1 MAPPIPLGTL
11 LRQRYLIQQVLGQG
25 GFGRTYL
32 AIDQERFDERCV
44 LKEFSVPYEDKTLIQ
59 KSQTLFQREAS
70 TLYQLQHPQIPR
82 FWAAFEEGQ
91 RLFLVQDFIEGPTY
105 RFLLKE
111 RKQQGTVFSEAEVLH
126 FLMHMLPVL
135 SYVHD
140 RGIVHRDISPDN
152 IILKSQAPTPTN
164 ALVPAAAGLPVLIDF
179 GAVKEAAT
187 HRPLTSTTTRVG
199 KVGYAPPEQLQTGR
213 VYPNSDLY
221 ALAATTFVLLT
232 GQEPRSLL
240 DSQTL
245 EWQWHPY
252 ASISQGLAA
261 ILLRML
267 SVYPG
272 DRYQSV
278 QAVLQDLQ
286 FLIDPSQDLTELQ
299 SSKTKA
305 IDLPVNLNQS
315 RPVNSFP
322 SPYQYQSPVSFQAN
336 QSHPL
341 PAPSPV
347 EARLSRTTFRKTRP
361 ASSQRMRVGIAVAFL
376 LGTAVAGSF
385 LWRMFTEPP
394 SNNREVWVSGAR
406 LPESEASQIIGAS
419 GINSENSAIQPSS
432 NSLEARSLAIQ
443 KSAPPQPIQFPVGRI
458 STVLQGN
465 LQQHNLQPYILEA
478 AQGQILTATLDGAGV
493 VMNLLRSNQEGID
506 AAAYQTR
513 NWTGSLPVDDNY
525 FIQISGTGPY
535 TLEVAVTPTSR
546 PTQEMTERVSF
557 AKGTNGTT
565 VTGKIAPTQIRRYL
579 LKAQQG
585 QIVLVKVLQGQ
596 VSLSAIAPN
605 GDRIGGSTTT
615 SRDWK
620 GRLPMA
626 GDYVMEVSTTQPEDY
641 ALSFEIF

>member
-44 LKEFSVPYEDKTLIQ
+44 LKEFSVPYEDPTLIQ
-59 KSQTLFQREAS
+59 KSQLLFQREAS

-91 RLFLVQDFIEGPTY
+91 RLFLVQDFVEGPTY
-105 RFLLKE
+105 RSLLKE
-111 RKQQGTVFSEAEVLH
+111 RKQQGAVFSEAEVLH

-135 SYVHD
+135 GYIHD
-140 RGIVHRDISPDN
+140 RGIIHRDISPDN
-152 IILKSQAPTPTN
+152 IILKGQGITPAPGLLQAE
-164 ALVPAAAGLPVLIDF
+164 AGLPVLIDF

-187 HRPLTSTTTRVG
+187 HWPVNSTTTRVG

-221 ALAATTFVLLT
+221 ALAATSFVLLT

-245 EWQWHPY
+245 EWKWQPY
-252 ASISQGLAA
+252 ASISDGLAV

-272 DRYQSV
+272 DRYQSA
-278 QAVLQDLQ
+278 QAVLQDMQ
-286 FLIDPSQDLTELQ
+286 PLIDPSQVLTELQ
-299 SSKTKA
+299 PPKLKP
-305 IDLPVNLNQS
+305 IELPANLGQHRS
-315 RPVNSFP
+315 AHAFPLPYPASAHPQINSLP
-322 SPYQYQSPVSFQAN
+322 PT
-336 QSHPL
+336 
-341 PAPSPV
+341 PAPSPA
-347 EARLSRTTFRKTRP
+347 ETRPPQTTYRKTGQPSVR
-361 ASSQRMRVGIAVAFL
+361 RMRIAIATAFL
-376 LGTAVAGSF
+376 LGTALAGSF
-385 LWRMFTEPP
+385 LWRVFTEAPT
-394 SNNREVWVSGAR
+394 NNREVWVSGAR
-406 LPESEASQIIGAS
+406 LPESEASQIVGAS
-419 GINSENSAIQPSS
+419 GTNPANLAIQPSA
-432 NSLEARSLAIQ
+432 NSIGAGSSATS
-443 KSAPPQPIQFPVGRI
+443 KAAPPQSIQFPTGKI

-465 LQQHNLQPYILEA
+465 LQQYNLQPYILQA
-478 AQGQILTATLDGAGV
+478 SQGQILTATLDGSGV
-493 VMNLLRSNQEGID
+493 VMNLLRSNQEGVD

-513 NWTGSLPVDDNY
+513 NWTGSLPADDNY
-525 FIQISGTGPY
+525 LIQISGTGPY

-565 VTGKIAPTQIRRYL
+565 VTGNIAPNQIRRYL
-579 LKAQQG
+579 LKARQG

-596 VSLSAIAPN
+596 VSLSTIAPN

-615 SRDWK
+615 SKDWK
-620 GRLPMA
+620 GRLPME
-626 GDYVMEVSTTQPEDY
+626 GDYVIEVSTTQPGDY

>member
-44 LKEFSVPYEDKTLIQ
+44 LKEFSVPYEDPTLIQ
-59 KSQTLFQREAS
+59 KSQLLFQREAS

-91 RLFLVQDFIEGPTY
+91 RLFLVQDFVEGPTY
-105 RFLLKE
+105 RTLLKE
-111 RKQQGTVFSEAEVLH
+111 RKQQGAVFSEAEVLH

-135 SYVHD
+135 GYIHD
-140 RGIVHRDISPDN
+140 RGIIHRDISPDN
-152 IILKSQAPTPTN
+152 IILKGQGITPAPGLLQAE
-164 ALVPAAAGLPVLIDF
+164 AGLPVLIDF

-187 HRPLTSTTTRVG
+187 HWPVNSTTTRVG

-221 ALAATTFVLLT
+221 ALAATSFVLLT

-245 EWQWHPY
+245 EWKWQPY
-252 ASISQGLAA
+252 ASISDGLAV

-272 DRYQSV
+272 DRYQSA
-278 QAVLQDLQ
+278 QAVLQDMQ
-286 FLIDPSQDLTELQ
+286 PLIDPSQVLTELQ
-299 SSKTKA
+299 PPKLKP
-305 IDLPVNLNQS
+305 IELPANLGQHRS
-315 RPVNSFP
+315 AHAFPLPYPASAHPQINSLP
-322 SPYQYQSPVSFQAN
+322 PT
-336 QSHPL
+336 
-341 PAPSPV
+341 PAPSPA
-347 EARLSRTTFRKTRP
+347 ETRPPQTTYRKTGQPSVR
-361 ASSQRMRVGIAVAFL
+361 RMRIAIATAFL
-376 LGTAVAGSF
+376 LGTALAGSF
-385 LWRMFTEPP
+385 LWRVFTEAPT
-394 SNNREVWVSGAR
+394 NNREVWVSGAR
-406 LPESEASQIIGAS
+406 LPESEASQIVGAS
-419 GINSENSAIQPSS
+419 GTNPGNLAIQPSA
-432 NSLEARSLAIQ
+432 NSIGAGSSATS
-443 KSAPPQPIQFPVGRI
+443 KAAPPQSIQFPTGKI

-465 LQQHNLQPYILEA
+465 LQQYNLQPYILQA
-478 AQGQILTATLDGAGV
+478 SQGQILTATLDGSGV
-493 VMNLLRSNQEGID
+493 VMNLLRSNQEGVD

-513 NWTGSLPVDDNY
+513 NWTGSLPADDNY
-525 FIQISGTGPY
+525 LIQISGTGPY

-565 VTGKIAPTQIRRYL
+565 VTGNIAPNQIRRYL
-579 LKAQQG
+579 LKARQG

-596 VSLSAIAPN
+596 VSLSTIAPN

-615 SRDWK
+615 SKDWK
-620 GRLPMA
+620 GRLPME
-626 GDYVMEVSTTQPEDY
+626 GDYVIEVSTTQPGDY

>member
-44 LKEFSVPYEDKTLIQ
+44 LKEFSVPYEDPTLIQ
-59 KSQTLFQREAS
+59 KSQLLFQREAS

-91 RLFLVQDFIEGPTY
+91 RLFLVQDFVEGPTY
-105 RFLLKE
+105 RTLLKE
-111 RKQQGTVFSEAEVLH
+111 RKQQGAVFSEAEVLH
-126 FLMHMLPVL
+126 FLIHMLPVL
-135 SYVHD
+135 SYIHD
-140 RGIVHRDISPDN
+140 RGIIHRDISPDN
-152 IILKSQAPTPTN
+152 IILKGQGITPAPGLLQAE
-164 ALVPAAAGLPVLIDF
+164 AGLPVLIDF

-187 HRPLTSTTTRVG
+187 HWPVNSTTTRVG

-221 ALAATTFVLLT
+221 ALAATSFVLLT

-245 EWQWHPY
+245 EWKWQPY
-252 ASISQGLAA
+252 ASISDGLAV

-272 DRYQSV
+272 DRYQSA
-278 QAVLQDLQ
+278 QAVLQDMQ
-286 FLIDPSQDLTELQ
+286 PLIDPSQVLTELQ
-299 SSKTKA
+299 PPKLKP
-305 IDLPVNLNQS
+305 IELPANLGQHRS
-315 RPVNSFP
+315 AHAFPLPYPASAHPQINSLP
-322 SPYQYQSPVSFQAN
+322 PT
-336 QSHPL
+336 
-341 PAPSPV
+341 PAPSPA
-347 EARLSRTTFRKTRP
+347 ETRPPQTTYRKTGQPSVR
-361 ASSQRMRVGIAVAFL
+361 RMRIAIATAFL
-376 LGTAVAGSF
+376 LGTALAGSF
-385 LWRMFTEPP
+385 LWRVFTEAPT
-394 SNNREVWVSGAR
+394 NNREVWVSGAR
-406 LPESEASQIIGAS
+406 LPESEASQIVGAS
-419 GINSENSAIQPSS
+419 GTNPTNLAIQPSA
-432 NSLEARSLAIQ
+432 NSIGAGSSATS
-443 KSAPPQPIQFPVGRI
+443 KAAPPQSIQFPTGKI

-465 LQQHNLQPYILEA
+465 LQQYNLQPYILQA
-478 AQGQILTATLDGAGV
+478 SQGQILTATLDGSGV
-493 VMNLLRSNQEGID
+493 VMNLLRSNQEGVD

-513 NWTGSLPVDDNY
+513 NWTGSLPADDNY
-525 FIQISGTGPY
+525 LIQISGTGPY

-565 VTGKIAPTQIRRYL
+565 VTGNIAPNQIRRYL
-579 LKAQQG
+579 LKARQG

-596 VSLSAIAPN
+596 VSLSTIAPN

-615 SRDWK
+615 SKDWK
-620 GRLPMA
+620 GRLPME
-626 GDYVMEVSTTQPEDY
+626 GDYVIEVSTTQPGDY

>member
-44 LKEFSVPYEDKTLIQ
+44 LKEFSVPYEDPALIQ

-91 RLFLVQDFIEGPTY
+91 RLFLVQDFVGGPTY
-105 RFLLKE
+105 RSLLKE
-111 RKQQGTVFSEAEVLH
+111 QKQQGAVFSEAEVLH

-135 SYVHD
+135 SYIHD
-140 RGIVHRDISPDN
+140 RGIIHRDISPDN
-152 IILKSQAPTPTN
+152 IILQGQSMVPTPGLLQ
-164 ALVPAAAGLPVLIDF
+164 AEVGLPVLIDF

-187 HRPLTSTTTRVG
+187 HWPLNSTTTRVG

-221 ALAATTFVLLT
+221 ALAATSFVLLT

-240 DSQTL
+240 DGQTL
-245 EWQWHPY
+245 EWKWQPY
-252 ASISQGLAA
+252 ASVSDGLAV

-272 DRYQSV
+272 DRYQSA

-286 FLIDPSQDLTELQ
+286 PLIEPSQVLTELQ
-299 SSKTKA
+299 PSKPKPIA
-305 IDLPVNLNQS
+305 LPANLGQARS
-315 RPVNSFP
+315 AHAFP
-322 SPYQYQSPVSFQAN
+322 SPYPAPAN
-336 QSHPL
+336 PQVNLLPPT
-341 PAPSPV
+341 PAPSFAETRPPK
-347 EARLSRTTFRKTRP
+347 TTYRKTGQPSVR
-361 ASSQRMRVGIAVAFL
+361 RMRLAIATAFL
-376 LGTAVAGSF
+376 LGTALAGSF
-385 LWRMFTEPP
+385 LWRVFTETPT
-394 SNNREVWVSGAR
+394 NNREVWVSGAR
-406 LPESEASQIIGAS
+406 LPESEASQIVGAS
-419 GINSENSAIQPSS
+419 GTNPGNLAIQPSA
-432 NSLEARSLAIQ
+432 NSIEAGSSTTSKA
-443 KSAPPQPIQFPVGRI
+443 APPQPIQFPSGKI

-465 LQQHNLQPYILEA
+465 LQQYNLQPYVLQA
-478 AQGQILTATLDGAGV
+478 SQGQILTATLNGSGV
-493 VMNLLRSNQEGID
+493 VMNLLRSNQEGVD

-513 NWTGSLPVDDNY
+513 NWTGSLPADDNY
-525 FIQISGTGPY
+525 LIQISGTGPY

-546 PTQEMTERVSF
+546 PTEEMTERVSF

-565 VTGKIAPTQIRRYL
+565 VTGKIAPNQIRRYL
-579 LKAQQG
+579 LKAHQG

-615 SRDWK
+615 SKDWK
-620 GRLPMA
+620 GRLPME
-626 GDYVMEVSTTQPEDY
+626 GDYVMEVSTTQPGGY

>member
-44 LKEFSVPYEDKTLIQ
+44 LKEFSVPYEDTTLIQ

-91 RLFLVQDFIEGPTY
+91 RLFLVQDFVAGPTY
-105 RFLLKE
+105 RSLLKE
-111 RKQQGTVFSEAEVLH
+111 RKQQGVVFSETEVLH
-126 FLMHMLPVL
+126 FLMHLLPVL
-135 SYVHD
+135 SYIHD
-140 RGIVHRDISPDN
+140 RGIIHRDISPDN
-152 IILKSQAPTPTN
+152 IILKGQATTSAG
-164 ALVPAAAGLPVLIDF
+164 ALMQTEAGLPVLIDF

-187 HRPLTSTTTRVG
+187 HWPLTSTTTRVG

-221 ALAATTFVLLT
+221 ALAATSFVLLT

-245 EWQWHPY
+245 EWKWQPY

-272 DRYQSV
+272 DRYQSAQV
-278 QAVLQDLQ
+278 ALQDLQ
-286 FLIDPSQDLTELQ
+286 SLVNPSQVLTELQ
-299 SSKTKA
+299 PPRPKA
-305 IDLPVNLNQS
+305 IEPPSSLNPRQPIPAS
-315 RPVNSFP
+315 PSLYP
-322 SPYQYQSPVSFQAN
+322 SPPKSPATPSVSTPTPNPIA
-336 QSHPL
+336 SHL
-341 PAPSPV
+341 PKA
-347 EARLSRTTFRKTRP
+347 T
-361 ASSQRMRVGIAVAFL
+361 SQKNRQLAGRRMPIGIAVAFL
-376 LGTAVAGSF
+376 LGAGVAGSF
-385 LWRMFTEPP
+385 LWRMFAETPV
-394 SNNREVWVSGAR
+394 NNREVWVSGAK
-406 LPESEASQIIGAS
+406 LPESEASQIVGAS
-419 GINSENSAIQPSS
+419 GTNPGNSTVPSAANSIGAGT
-432 NSLEARSLAIQ
+432 ATQ
-443 KSAPPQPIQFPVGRI
+443 KTAPPLPIQFPTGKI

-465 LQQHNLQPYILEA
+465 LEQHNLQPYILPA
-478 AQGQILTATLDGAGV
+478 TQGQILTATLDGSGV

-525 FIQISGTGPY
+525 LIQISGTGPY
-535 TLEVAVTPTSR
+535 TLDIAVTPTSR

-565 VTGKIAPTQIRRYL
+565 VTGKIAPNQIRRYL
-579 LKAQQG
+579 LKAKQG

-620 GRLPMA
+620 GRLPME
-626 GDYVMEVSTTQPEDY
+626 GDYVVEVSTTQPGDY

>member
-44 LKEFSVPYEDKTLIQ
+44 LKEFSVPYEDPTLIQ
-59 KSQTLFQREAS
+59 KSQLLFQREAT

-91 RLFLVQDFIEGPTY
+91 RLFLVQDFVEGPTY
-105 RFLLKE
+105 RSLLKE
-111 RKQQGTVFSEAEVLH
+111 RKQQGAIFSEAEVLH

-135 SYVHD
+135 SYIHD
-140 RGIVHRDISPDN
+140 RGIIHRDISPDN
-152 IILKSQAPTPTN
+152 IILKGQGTAPTPGLLQ
-164 ALVPAAAGLPVLIDF
+164 AEAGLPVLIDF

-187 HRPLTSTTTRVG
+187 HWPLNSTTTRVG

-221 ALAATTFVLLT
+221 ALAATSFVLLT

-245 EWQWHPY
+245 EWKWQPY
-252 ASISQGLAA
+252 ASISDGLAV

-272 DRYQSV
+272 DRYQSA

-286 FLIDPSQDLTELQ
+286 PLIDPSQVLTELQ
-299 SSKTKA
+299 PPKLKP
-305 IDLPVNLNQS
+305 IELPANLGQHRS
-315 RPVNSFP
+315 AHAFP
-322 SPYQYQSPVSFQAN
+322 SSSHASAHPQAN
-336 QSHPL
+336 LLPPT

-347 EARLSRTTFRKTRP
+347 KTRSPQTIYRKTGQPSVR
-361 ASSQRMRVGIAVAFL
+361 RMRIAIFTAFL
-376 LGTAVAGSF
+376 LGTALAGSF
-385 LWRMFTEPP
+385 LWRVFTEAPT
-394 SNNREVWVSGAR
+394 NNREVWVSGAR
-406 LPESEASQIIGAS
+406 LPESEASQIVGVS
-419 GINSENSAIQPSS
+419 GTNPGNLAIQPSA
-432 NSLEARSLAIQ
+432 NSIGAGSSATS
-443 KSAPPQPIQFPVGRI
+443 KAAPPQSIQFPTGKI

-465 LQQHNLQPYILEA
+465 LQQYNVQPYVLRA
-478 AQGQILTATLDGAGV
+478 SQGQILTATLDGSGV
-493 VMNLLRSNQEGID
+493 VMNLLRSNQEGVD

-513 NWTGSLPVDDNY
+513 NWTGSLPADDNY
-525 FIQISGTGPY
+525 LIQISGTGPY
-535 TLEVAVTPTSR
+535 TLQVAVTPTSR

-565 VTGKIAPTQIRRYL
+565 VTGKIAPNQIRRYL
-579 LKAQQG
+579 LKAHQG

-596 VSLSAIAPN
+596 VSLSVIAPN

-615 SRDWK
+615 SKDWK
-620 GRLPMA
+620 GRLPME
-626 GDYVMEVSTTQPEDY
+626 GDYVMEVSTTQPGDY

>member
-1 MAPPIPLGTL
+1 MASPIPLGTL

-44 LKEFSVPYEDKTLIQ
+44 LKEFSVPYEDPTLIQ
-59 KSQTLFQREAS
+59 KSQLLFQREAS

-91 RLFLVQDFIEGPTY
+91 RLFLVQDFVEGPTY
-105 RFLLKE
+105 RTLLKE
-111 RKQQGTVFSEAEVLH
+111 RKQQGAVFSEAEVLH
-126 FLMHMLPVL
+126 FLIHILPVL
-135 SYVHD
+135 SYIHD
-140 RGIVHRDISPDN
+140 RGIIHRDISPDN
-152 IILKSQAPTPTN
+152 IILKGQGTTPAPGLLQAE
-164 ALVPAAAGLPVLIDF
+164 AGLPVLIDF

-187 HRPLTSTTTRVG
+187 HWPVNSTNTRVG

-221 ALAATTFVLLT
+221 ALAATSFVLLT

-245 EWQWHPY
+245 EWKWQPY
-252 ASISQGLAA
+252 ASISDGLAV

-272 DRYQSV
+272 DRYQSA
-278 QAVLQDLQ
+278 QAVLQDMQ
-286 FLIDPSQDLTELQ
+286 PLIDPSQVLTELQ
-299 SSKTKA
+299 PPKLKPIELPANLGQHRSAHAFPLPYPASAHPQISS
-305 IDLPVNLNQS
+305 LP
-315 RPVNSFP
+315 PT
-322 SPYQYQSPVSFQAN
+322 
-336 QSHPL
+336 
-341 PAPSPV
+341 PAPSPA
-347 EARLSRTTFRKTRP
+347 ETRPPQTTYRKTGQPSVR
-361 ASSQRMRVGIAVAFL
+361 RMRIAIATAFL
-376 LGTAVAGSF
+376 LGTALAGSF
-385 LWRMFTEPP
+385 LWRVFTEAPT
-394 SNNREVWVSGAR
+394 NNREVWVSGAR
-406 LPESEASQIIGAS
+406 LPESEASQIVGAS
-419 GINSENSAIQPSS
+419 GTNPTNLAIQPSA
-432 NSLEARSLAIQ
+432 NSIRAGSSATS
-443 KSAPPQPIQFPVGRI
+443 KAAPPQSIQFPTGKI

-465 LQQHNLQPYILEA
+465 LQQYNLQPYILQA
-478 AQGQILTATLDGAGV
+478 SQGQILTATLDGSGV
-493 VMNLLRSNQEGID
+493 VMNLLRSNQEGVD

-513 NWTGSLPVDDNY
+513 NWTGSLPADDNY
-525 FIQISGTGPY
+525 LIQISGTGPY

-565 VTGKIAPTQIRRYL
+565 VTGNIAPNQIRRYL
-579 LKAQQG
+579 LKARQG

-596 VSLSAIAPN
+596 VSLSTIAPN

-615 SRDWK
+615 SKDWK
-620 GRLPMA
+620 GRLPME
-626 GDYVMEVSTTQPEDY
+626 GDYVIEVSTTQPGDY